1 MMARNPDY
9 MTPEEAL
16 KKICPFKATS
26 DIDEISGQCISHECM
41 AWRWHTYK
49 VPISLKESTLGNLWK
64 SEKETS
70 MTYGRCGMVP
80 L

>member
-9 MTPEEAL
+9 ATPEEAL
-16 KKICPFKATS
+16 KKLCPFKATS
-26 DIDEISGQCISHECM
+26 DIDEVSGQCISHECM
-41 AWRWHTYK
+41 AWRWHTYQ
-49 VPISLKESTLGNLWK
+49 VPIPENERTGPNIWK
-64 SEKETS
+64 KETS

>member
-1 MMARNPDY
+1 MARNPDY

-16 KKICPFKATS
+16 QKICPFKATS
-26 DIDEISGQCISHECM
+26 DIDEVSGHCISRECM
-41 AWRWHTYK
+41 AWRWHTYQ
-49 VPISLKESTLGNLWK
+49 VPISLKESTLRNLWK
-64 SEKETS
+64 SEKEIS

>member
-1 MMARNPDY
+1 MARNPDY
-9 MTPEEAL
+9 MTLEEAAEKL
-16 KKICPFKATS
+16 CPFKATS
-26 DIDEISGQCISHECM
+26 DIDKISDHCVSRECM
-41 AWRWHTYK
+41 AWRWHTYQ